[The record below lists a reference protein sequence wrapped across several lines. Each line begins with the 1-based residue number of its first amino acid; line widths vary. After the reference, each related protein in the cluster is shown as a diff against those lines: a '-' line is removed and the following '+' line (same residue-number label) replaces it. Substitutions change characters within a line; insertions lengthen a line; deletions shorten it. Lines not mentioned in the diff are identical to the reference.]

1 MLIKQLKLKLGT
13 KILCMV
19 FVIILLFSVSVG
31 TVMLKEITE
40 SMKQMATEKAKGD
53 LALSSAYIDDAISG
67 DWQVKNN
74 KLYKGKIQINGN
86 EDIVDLL
93 GEKTGDTVTIFQ
105 GDTRVATNVMKSGE
119 RAVGTQASSEVID
132 AVLKSG
138 KRFYGQADVAGSSY
152 QTAYMPLK
160 DQNGDIIGMLY
171 TGANQSILASL
182 TKSLFTQF
190 AIVLAIVIIV
200 SVILVLL
207 FTRRIN
213 KRLNA
218 LKCAFESAGNG
229 DMTIEVSDKSGD
241 ELSELSVYY
250 NKMRMKLN
258 NTIQTVQQS
267 ALQLASASQ
276 QLSAGA
282 EETNQASEKITEAVQ
297 HIANG
302 AQHQITR
309 IENSESSLK
318 QASADIRDIS
328 SNTAAIADKG
338 QLAQSKADIGQKE
351 IADVQAQMDAIHHS
365 IQKSGEIIQQLDG
378 RSKQIEQILSV
389 ITQIADQTN
398 LLALNAAI
406 EAARAGEHGKGF
418 AVVADEVRK
427 LAEESQQSAGQIST
441 LITEI
446 QKDMNQSARSVEHVK
461 TEAAEGVT
469 MIQRTKDAFKEIAA
483 ATCEI
488 SAEISDLSASVSNIS
503 ASAHQINDSFAA
515 NTADIK
521 ESTENTRQAAAL
533 TEEQFAAM
541 EEITA
546 ASETLSQLAEELTGI
561 ISQFKMIDQPEN
573 GR

>member
-1 MLIKQLKLKLGT
+1 MIKRFKMKLGT
-13 KILCMV
+13 KILCLV
-19 FVIILLFSVSVG
+19 FVVILLFSASVG

-40 SMKQMATEKAKGD
+40 NMKQMATEKAKGD
-53 LALSSAYIDDAISG
+53 LALSSTYIDDVMSG

-74 KLYKGKIQINGN
+74 KLYKGQTQINGN

-93 GEKTGDTVTIFQ
+93 GEKTGDTITIFQ
-105 GDTRVATNVMKSGE
+105 GDTRVATNVMKNGE
-119 RAVGTQASSEVID
+119 RAVGTQASSEVIA
-132 AVLKSG
+132 AVLKKG

-160 DQNGDIIGMLY
+160 DQNGNIIGMLY

-182 TKSLFTQF
+182 TQSLFTQF
-190 AIVLAIVIIV
+190 AIVLVIVIMV
-200 SVILVLL
+200 SVILVLV
-207 FTRRIN
+207 FTRKIN

-218 LKCAFESAGNG
+218 LKSAFESAGNG
-229 DMTIEVSDKSGD
+229 DMTIEVSDKTGD

-258 NTIQTVQQS
+258 DTIQTVQQS

-297 HIANG
+297 QIANG
-302 AQHQITR
+302 AQDQITR

-328 SNTAAIADKG
+328 ANTAAIADKG

-351 IADVQAQMDAIHHS
+351 IANVQAQMDAIHQS
-365 IQKSGEIIQQLDG
+365 IQKSGEIIHQLDG

-406 EAARAGEHGKGF
+406 EAARAGEQGKGF

-427 LAEESQQSAGQIST
+427 LAEESQQSAGQISK
-441 LITEI
+441 LIIEI
-446 QKDMNQSARSVEHVK
+446 QKDMNRSARSVEYVK

-469 MIQRTKDAFKEIAA
+469 MIQRTRDAFKEIAA
-483 ATCEI
+483 ATSEI
-488 SAEISDLSASVSNIS
+488 SAEISDLSASVTNIS
-503 ASAHQINDSFAA
+503 ASAHHINDSFAA

-521 ESTENTRQAAAL
+521 ESTKNTRQAAAL

-561 ISQFKMIDQPEN
+561 ISQFKMINQAEN
-573 GR
+573 G

>member
-1 MLIKQLKLKLGT
+1 MLIKRFKMKLGT
-13 KILCMV
+13 KILCLV
-19 FVIILLFSVSVG
+19 FVVILLFSASVG

-53 LALSSAYIDDAISG
+53 LALSSTYIDDVMSG

-74 KLYKGKIQINGN
+74 KLYKGQTQINGN

-93 GEKTGDTVTIFQ
+93 GEKTGDTITIFQ
-105 GDTRVATNVMKSGE
+105 GDTRVATNVMKNGE
-119 RAVGTQASSEVID
+119 RAVGTQASSEVIA
-132 AVLKSG
+132 AVLKKG

-160 DQNGDIIGMLY
+160 DQNGNIIGMLY

-182 TKSLFTQF
+182 TQSLFTQF
-190 AIVLAIVIIV
+190 AIVLVIVIMV
-200 SVILVLL
+200 SVILVLV
-207 FTRRIN
+207 FTRKIN

-218 LKCAFESAGNG
+218 LKSAFESAGNG
-229 DMTIEVSDKSGD
+229 DMTIEVSDKTGD

-258 NTIQTVQQS
+258 DTIQTVQQS

-297 HIANG
+297 QIANG
-302 AQHQITR
+302 AQDQITR
-309 IENSESSLK
+309 IESSESSLK

-328 SNTAAIADKG
+328 ANTAAIADKG

-351 IADVQAQMDAIHHS
+351 IANVQAQMDAIHQS
-365 IQKSGEIIQQLDG
+365 IQKSGEIIHQLDG

-406 EAARAGEHGKGF
+406 EAARAGEQGKGF

-427 LAEESQQSAGQIST
+427 LAEESQQSAGQISK
-441 LITEI
+441 LIIEI
-446 QKDMNQSARSVEHVK
+446 QKDMNRSARSVEHVK

-469 MIQRTKDAFKEIAA
+469 MIQRTRDAFKEIAA
-483 ATCEI
+483 ATGEI
-488 SAEISDLSASVSNIS
+488 SAEISDLSASVTNIS
-503 ASAHQINDSFAA
+503 ASAHHINDSFAA

-521 ESTENTRQAAAL
+521 ESTKNTRQAAAL

-561 ISQFKMIDQPEN
+561 ISQFKMINQAEN
-573 GR
+573 G

>member
-1 MLIKQLKLKLGT
+1 MLIKRFKMKLGT
-13 KILCMV
+13 KILCLV
-19 FVIILLFSVSVG
+19 FVVILLFSASVG

-40 SMKQMATEKAKGD
+40 NMKQMATEKAKGD
-53 LALSSAYIDDAISG
+53 LALSSTYIDDVMSG

-74 KLYKGKIQINGN
+74 KLYKGQTQINGN

-93 GEKTGDTVTIFQ
+93 GEKTGDTITIFQ
-105 GDTRVATNVMKSGE
+105 GDTRVATNVMKNGE
-119 RAVGTQASSEVID
+119 RAVGTQASSEVIA
-132 AVLKSG
+132 AVLKKG

-160 DQNGDIIGMLY
+160 DQNGNIIGMLY

-182 TKSLFTQF
+182 TQSLFTQF
-190 AIVLAIVIIV
+190 AIVLVIVIMV
-200 SVILVLL
+200 SVILVLV
-207 FTRRIN
+207 FTRKIN

-218 LKCAFESAGNG
+218 LKSAFESAGNG
-229 DMTIEVSDKSGD
+229 DMTIEVSDKTGD

-258 NTIQTVQQS
+258 DTIQTVQQS

-297 HIANG
+297 QIANG
-302 AQHQITR
+302 AQDQITR
-309 IENSESSLK
+309 IESSESSLK

-328 SNTAAIADKG
+328 ANTAAIADKG

-351 IADVQAQMDAIHHS
+351 IANVQAQMDAIHQS
-365 IQKSGEIIQQLDG
+365 IQKSGEIIHQLDG

-406 EAARAGEHGKGF
+406 EAARAGEQGKGF

-427 LAEESQQSAGQIST
+427 LAEESQQSAGQISK
-441 LITEI
+441 LIIEI
-446 QKDMNQSARSVEHVK
+446 QKDMNRSARSVEHVK

-469 MIQRTKDAFKEIAA
+469 MIQRTRDAFKEIAA
-483 ATCEI
+483 ATGEI
-488 SAEISDLSASVSNIS
+488 SAEISDLSASVTNIS
-503 ASAHQINDSFAA
+503 ASAHHINDSFAA

-521 ESTENTRQAAAL
+521 ESTKNTRQAAAL

-561 ISQFKMIDQPEN
+561 ISQFKMINQAEN
-573 GR
+573 G

>member
-1 MLIKQLKLKLGT
+1 MLIKRFKMKLGT
-13 KILCMV
+13 KILCLV
-19 FVIILLFSVSVG
+19 FVVILLFSASVG

-53 LALSSAYIDDAISG
+53 LALSSTYIDDVMSG

-74 KLYKGKIQINGN
+74 KLYKGQTQINGN

-93 GEKTGDTVTIFQ
+93 GEKTGDTITIFQ
-105 GDTRVATNVMKSGE
+105 GDTRVATNVMKNGE
-119 RAVGTQASSEVID
+119 RAVGTQASSEVIA
-132 AVLKSG
+132 AVLKKG

-160 DQNGDIIGMLY
+160 DQNGNIIGMLY

-182 TKSLFTQF
+182 TQSLFTQF
-190 AIVLAIVIIV
+190 AIVLVIVIMV
-200 SVILVLL
+200 SVILVLV
-207 FTRRIN
+207 FTRKIN

-218 LKCAFESAGNG
+218 LKSAFESAGNG
-229 DMTIEVSDKSGD
+229 DMTIEVSDKTGD

-258 NTIQTVQQS
+258 DTIQTVQQS

-297 HIANG
+297 QIANG
-302 AQHQITR
+302 AQDQITR

-328 SNTAAIADKG
+328 ANTAAIADKG

-351 IADVQAQMDAIHHS
+351 IANVQAQMGAIHQS
-365 IQKSGEIIQQLDG
+365 IQKSGEIIHQLDG

-406 EAARAGEHGKGF
+406 EAARAGEQGKGF

-427 LAEESQQSAGQIST
+427 LAEESQQSAGQISK
-441 LITEI
+441 LIIEI
-446 QKDMNQSARSVEHVK
+446 QKDMNRSARSVEHVK

-469 MIQRTKDAFKEIAA
+469 MIHRTRDAFKEIAA
-483 ATCEI
+483 ATGEI
-488 SAEISDLSASVSNIS
+488 SAEISDLSASVTNIS
-503 ASAHQINDSFAA
+503 ASAHHINDSFAA

-521 ESTENTRQAAAL
+521 ESTKNTRQAAAL

-561 ISQFKMIDQPEN
+561 ISQFKMINQAEN
-573 GR
+573 G

>member
-1 MLIKQLKLKLGT
+1 MLIKRFKMKLGT
-13 KILCMV
+13 KILCLV
-19 FVIILLFSVSVG
+19 FVVILLFSASVG

-53 LALSSAYIDDAISG
+53 LALSSTYIDDVMSG

-74 KLYKGKIQINGN
+74 KLYKGQTQINGN

-93 GEKTGDTVTIFQ
+93 GEKTGDTITIFQ
-105 GDTRVATNVMKSGE
+105 GDTRVATNVMKNGE
-119 RAVGTQASSEVID
+119 RAVGTQASSEVIA
-132 AVLKSG
+132 AVLKKG

-160 DQNGDIIGMLY
+160 DQNGNIIGMLY

-182 TKSLFTQF
+182 TQSLFTQF
-190 AIVLAIVIIV
+190 AIVLVIVIMV
-200 SVILVLL
+200 SVILVLV
-207 FTRRIN
+207 FTRKIN

-218 LKCAFESAGNG
+218 LKSAFECAGNG
-229 DMTIEVSDKSGD
+229 DMTIEVSDKTGD

-258 NTIQTVQQS
+258 DTIQTVQQS

-297 HIANG
+297 QIANG
-302 AQHQITR
+302 AQDQITR
-309 IENSESSLK
+309 IESSESSLK

-328 SNTAAIADKG
+328 ANTAAIADKG

-351 IADVQAQMDAIHHS
+351 IANVQAQMDAIHQS
-365 IQKSGEIIQQLDG
+365 IQKSGEIIHQLDG

-406 EAARAGEHGKGF
+406 EAARAGEQGKGF

-427 LAEESQQSAGQIST
+427 LAEESQQSAGQISK
-441 LITEI
+441 LIIEI
-446 QKDMNQSARSVEHVK
+446 QNDMNRSARSVEHVK

-469 MIQRTKDAFKEIAA
+469 MIQRTRDAFKEIAA
-483 ATCEI
+483 ATGEI
-488 SAEISDLSASVSNIS
+488 SAEISDLSASVTNIS
-503 ASAHQINDSFAA
+503 ASAHHINDSFAA

-521 ESTENTRQAAAL
+521 ESTKNTRQAAAL

-561 ISQFKMIDQPEN
+561 ISQFKMINQAEN
-573 GR
+573 G

>member
-1 MLIKQLKLKLGT
+1 MLIKRFKMKLGT
-13 KILCMV
+13 KILCLV
-19 FVIILLFSVSVG
+19 FVVILLFSASVG

-53 LALSSAYIDDAISG
+53 LALSSTYIDDVMSG

-74 KLYKGKIQINGN
+74 KLYKGQTQINGN

-93 GEKTGDTVTIFQ
+93 GEKTGDTITIFQ
-105 GDTRVATNVMKSGE
+105 GDTRVATNVMKNGE
-119 RAVGTQASSEVID
+119 RAVGTQASSEVIA
-132 AVLKSG
+132 AVLKKG

-160 DQNGDIIGMLY
+160 DQNGNIIGMLY

-182 TKSLFTQF
+182 TQSLFTQF
-190 AIVLAIVIIV
+190 AIVLVIVIMV
-200 SVILVLL
+200 SVILVLV
-207 FTRRIN
+207 FTRKIN

-218 LKCAFESAGNG
+218 LKSAFESAGNG
-229 DMTIEVSDKSGD
+229 DMTIEVSDKTGD

-258 NTIQTVQQS
+258 DTIQTVQQS

-297 HIANG
+297 QIANG
-302 AQHQITR
+302 AQDQITR

-328 SNTAAIADKG
+328 ANTAAIADKG

-351 IADVQAQMDAIHHS
+351 IANVQAQMDAIHQS
-365 IQKSGEIIQQLDG
+365 IQKSGEIIHQLDG

-406 EAARAGEHGKGF
+406 EAARAGEQGKGF

-427 LAEESQQSAGQIST
+427 LAEESQQSAGQISK
-441 LITEI
+441 LIIEI
-446 QKDMNQSARSVEHVK
+446 QKDMNRSARSVEYVK

-469 MIQRTKDAFKEIAA
+469 MIQRTRDAFKEIAA
-483 ATCEI
+483 ATGEI
-488 SAEISDLSASVSNIS
+488 SAEISDLSASVTNIS
-503 ASAHQINDSFAA
+503 ASAHHINDSFAA

-521 ESTENTRQAAAL
+521 ESTKNTRQAAAL

-561 ISQFKMIDQPEN
+561 ISQFKMINQAEN
-573 GR
+573 G

>member
-1 MLIKQLKLKLGT
+1 MLIKRFKMKLGT
-13 KILCMV
+13 KILCLV
-19 FVIILLFSVSVG
+19 FVVILLFSASVG

-53 LALSSAYIDDAISG
+53 LALSSTYIDDVMSG

-74 KLYKGKIQINGN
+74 KLYKGQTQINGN

-93 GEKTGDTVTIFQ
+93 GEKTGDTITIFQ
-105 GDTRVATNVMKSGE
+105 GDTRVATNVMKNGE
-119 RAVGTQASSEVID
+119 RAVGTQASSEVIA
-132 AVLKSG
+132 AVLKKG

-160 DQNGDIIGMLY
+160 NQNGNIIGMLY

-182 TKSLFTQF
+182 TQSLFTQF
-190 AIVLAIVIIV
+190 AIVLVIVIIV
-200 SVILVLL
+200 SVILVLF
-207 FTRRIN
+207 FTRKIN

-218 LKCAFESAGNG
+218 LKSAFESAGNG
-229 DMTIEVSDKSGD
+229 DMTIEVSDKTGD

-258 NTIQTVQQS
+258 DTIQTVQQS

-297 HIANG
+297 QIANG
-302 AQHQITR
+302 AQDQITR

-328 SNTAAIADKG
+328 ANTAAIADKG

-351 IADVQAQMDAIHHS
+351 IANVQAQMDAIHQS
-365 IQKSGEIIQQLDG
+365 IQKSGEIIHQLDG

-406 EAARAGEHGKGF
+406 EAARAGEQGKGF

-427 LAEESQQSAGQIST
+427 LAEESQQSAGQISK
-441 LITEI
+441 LIIEI
-446 QKDMNQSARSVEHVK
+446 QKDMNRSARSVEHVK

-469 MIQRTKDAFKEIAA
+469 MIQRTRDAFKEIAA
-483 ATCEI
+483 ATGEI
-488 SAEISDLSASVSNIS
+488 SAEISDLSASVTNIS

-521 ESTENTRQAAAL
+521 ESTKNTRQAAAL

-561 ISQFKMIDQPEN
+561 ISQFKMINQAEN
-573 GR
+573 G

>member
-1 MLIKQLKLKLGT
+1 MLIKRFKMKLGT
-13 KILCMV
+13 KILCLV
-19 FVIILLFSVSVG
+19 FVVILLFSASVG

-53 LALSSAYIDDAISG
+53 LALSSTYIDDVMSG

-74 KLYKGKIQINGN
+74 KLYKGQTQINGN

-93 GEKTGDTVTIFQ
+93 GEKTGDTITIFQ
-105 GDTRVATNVMKSGE
+105 GDTRVATNVMKNGE
-119 RAVGTQASSEVID
+119 RAVGTQASSEVIA
-132 AVLKSG
+132 AVLKKG

-160 DQNGDIIGMLY
+160 DQNGNIIGMLY

-182 TKSLFTQF
+182 TQSLFTQF
-190 AIVLAIVIIV
+190 AIVLVIVIIV
-200 SVILVLL
+200 SVILVLV
-207 FTRRIN
+207 FTRKIN

-218 LKCAFESAGNG
+218 LKSAFESAGNG
-229 DMTIEVSDKSGD
+229 DMTIEVSDKTGD

-258 NTIQTVQQS
+258 DTIQTVQQS

-297 HIANG
+297 QIANG
-302 AQHQITR
+302 AQDQITR

-328 SNTAAIADKG
+328 ANTAAIADKG

-351 IADVQAQMDAIHHS
+351 IANVQAQMDAIHQS
-365 IQKSGEIIQQLDG
+365 IQKSGEIIHQLDG

-406 EAARAGEHGKGF
+406 EAARAGEQGKGF

-427 LAEESQQSAGQIST
+427 LAEESQQSAGQISK
-441 LITEI
+441 LIIEI
-446 QKDMNQSARSVEHVK
+446 QKDMNRSARSVEHVK

-469 MIQRTKDAFKEIAA
+469 MIQRTRDAFKEIAA
-483 ATCEI
+483 ATGEI
-488 SAEISDLSASVSNIS
+488 SAEISDLSASVTNIS

-521 ESTENTRQAAAL
+521 KSTKNTRQAAAL

-561 ISQFKMIDQPEN
+561 ISQFKMINQAEN
-573 GR
+573 G

>member
-1 MLIKQLKLKLGT
+1 MLIKRFKMKLGT
-13 KILCMV
+13 KILCLV
-19 FVIILLFSVSVG
+19 FVVILLFSASVG

-53 LALSSAYIDDAISG
+53 LALSSTYIDDVMSG

-74 KLYKGKIQINGN
+74 KLYKGQTQINGN

-93 GEKTGDTVTIFQ
+93 GEKTGDTITIFQ
-105 GDTRVATNVMKSGE
+105 GDTRVATNVMKNGE
-119 RAVGTQASSEVID
+119 RAVGTQASSEVIA
-132 AVLKSG
+132 AVLKKG

-160 DQNGDIIGMLY
+160 DQNGNIIGMLY

-182 TKSLFTQF
+182 TQSLFTQF
-190 AIVLAIVIIV
+190 AIVLVIVIIV
-200 SVILVLL
+200 SVILVLV
-207 FTRRIN
+207 FTRKIN

-218 LKCAFESAGNG
+218 LKSAFESAGNG
-229 DMTIEVSDKSGD
+229 DMTIEVSDKTGD
-241 ELSELSVYY
+241 ELSELSLYY

-258 NTIQTVQQS
+258 DTIQTVQQS

-297 HIANG
+297 QIANG
-302 AQHQITR
+302 AQDQITR

-328 SNTAAIADKG
+328 ANTAAIADKG

-351 IADVQAQMDAIHHS
+351 IANVQEQMDAIHQS
-365 IQKSGEIIQQLDG
+365 IQKSGEIIHQLDG

-406 EAARAGEHGKGF
+406 EAARAGEQGKGF

-427 LAEESQQSAGQIST
+427 LAEESQQSAGQISK
-441 LITEI
+441 LIIEI
-446 QKDMNQSARSVEHVK
+446 QKDMNRSARSVEHVK

-469 MIQRTKDAFKEIAA
+469 MIQRTRDAFKEIAA
-483 ATCEI
+483 ATGEI
-488 SAEISDLSASVSNIS
+488 SAEISDLSASVTNIS

-521 ESTENTRQAAAL
+521 ESTKNTRQAAAL

-561 ISQFKMIDQPEN
+561 ISQFKMINQAAN
-573 GR
+573 G

>member
-1 MLIKQLKLKLGT
+1 MLIKRFKMKLGT
-13 KILCMV
+13 KILCLV
-19 FVIILLFSVSVG
+19 FVVILLFSASVG

-53 LALSSAYIDDAISG
+53 LALSSTYIDDVMSG

-74 KLYKGKIQINGN
+74 KLYKGQTQINGN
-86 EDIVDLL
+86 EELVDLL
-93 GEKTGDTVTIFQ
+93 GEKTGDTITIFQ
-105 GDTRVATNVMKSGE
+105 GDTRVATNVMKNGE
-119 RAVGTQASSEVID
+119 RAVGTQASSEVIA
-132 AVLKSG
+132 AVLKKG

-160 DQNGDIIGMLY
+160 DQNGSIIGMLY

-182 TKSLFTQF
+182 TQSLFTQF
-190 AIVLAIVIIV
+190 AIVLVIVIMV
-200 SVILVLL
+200 SVILVLV
-207 FTRRIN
+207 FTRKIN

-218 LKCAFESAGNG
+218 LKSAFESAGNG
-229 DMTIEVSDKSGD
+229 DMTIEVSDKTGD

-258 NTIQTVQQS
+258 DTIQTVQQS

-297 HIANG
+297 QIANG
-302 AQHQITR
+302 AQDQIIR

-328 SNTAAIADKG
+328 ANTAAIADKG

-351 IADVQAQMDAIHHS
+351 IANVQAQMDAIHQS
-365 IQKSGEIIQQLDG
+365 ILKSGEIIHQLDG

-389 ITQIADQTN
+389 ITQIAVQTN

-406 EAARAGEHGKGF
+406 EAARAGEQGKGF

-427 LAEESQQSAGQIST
+427 LAEESQQSAGQISK
-441 LITEI
+441 LIIEI
-446 QKDMNQSARSVEHVK
+446 QKDMNRSARSVEHVK

-469 MIQRTKDAFKEIAA
+469 MIQHTRDAFKEIAA
-483 ATCEI
+483 ATGEI
-488 SAEISDLSASVSNIS
+488 SAEISDLSASVTNIS

-521 ESTENTRQAAAL
+521 ESTKNTRQAAAL

-546 ASETLSQLAEELTGI
+546 ASETLSQLAEELTSI
-561 ISQFKMIDQPEN
+561 ISQFKMINQAEN
-573 GR
+573 G

>member
-1 MLIKQLKLKLGT
+1 MLIKRFKMKLGT
-13 KILCMV
+13 KILCLV
-19 FVIILLFSVSVG
+19 FVVILLFSASVG

-40 SMKQMATEKAKGD
+40 NMKQMATEKAKGD
-53 LALSSAYIDDAISG
+53 LALSSTYIDDVISG
-67 DWQVKNN
+67 DWQLKNN
-74 KLYKGKIQINGN
+74 KLYKGQTQINGN
-86 EDIVDLL
+86 EELVDLL
-93 GEKTGDTVTIFQ
+93 GEKTGDTITIFQ
-105 GDTRVATNVMKSGE
+105 GDTRVATNVMKNGE
-119 RAVGTQASSEVID
+119 RAVGTQASSEVIA
-132 AVLKSG
+132 AVLKKG
-138 KRFYGQADVAGSSY
+138 KCFYGQADVAGSSY

-160 DQNGDIIGMLY
+160 DQNGSIIGMLY

-182 TKSLFTQF
+182 TQSLFTQF
-190 AIVLAIVIIV
+190 AIVLVIVIML
-200 SVILVLL
+200 SVILVLV
-207 FTRRIN
+207 FTRKIN

-218 LKCAFESAGNG
+218 LKSAFESAGNG
-229 DMTIEVSDKSGD
+229 DMTIEVSDKTGD

-258 NTIQTVQQS
+258 DTIQTVQQS

-297 HIANG
+297 QIANG
-302 AQHQITR
+302 AQDQIIR

-328 SNTAAIADKG
+328 ANTAAIADKG

-351 IADVQAQMDAIHHS
+351 IANVQAQMDAIHQS
-365 IQKSGEIIQQLDG
+365 IQKSGEIIHQLDG

-406 EAARAGEHGKGF
+406 EAARAGEQGKGF

-427 LAEESQQSAGQIST
+427 LAEESQQSAGQISK
-441 LITEI
+441 LIIEI
-446 QKDMNQSARSVEHVK
+446 QKDMNRSARSVEHVK

-469 MIQRTKDAFKEIAA
+469 MIQHTRDAFKEIAA
-483 ATCEI
+483 ATGEI
-488 SAEISDLSASVSNIS
+488 SAEISDLSASVTNIS

-521 ESTENTRQAAAL
+521 ESTKNTRQAAAL

-561 ISQFKMIDQPEN
+561 ISQFKMINQAEN
-573 GR
+573 G

>member
-1 MLIKQLKLKLGT
+1 MLIKRFKMKLGT
-13 KILCMV
+13 KILCLV
-19 FVIILLFSVSVG
+19 FVVILLFSAVG

-40 SMKQMATEKAKGD
+40 NMKQMATEKAKGD
-53 LALSSAYIDDAISG
+53 LALSSTYIDDVISG

-74 KLYKGKIQINGN
+74 KLYKGQTEINGN
-86 EDIVDLL
+86 EELVDLL
-93 GEKTGDTVTIFQ
+93 GEKTGDTITIFQ
-105 GDTRVATNVMKSGE
+105 GDTRVATNVMKNGE
-119 RAVGTQASSEVID
+119 RAVGTQASSEVIA
-132 AVLKSG
+132 AVLKKG

-160 DQNGDIIGMLY
+160 DQNGNIIGMLY

-182 TKSLFTQF
+182 TQSLFIQF
-190 AIVLAIVIIV
+190 AIVLVIVIMV
-200 SVILVLL
+200 SVILVLV
-207 FTRRIN
+207 FTRKIN

-218 LKCAFESAGNG
+218 LKSAFESAGNG
-229 DMTIEVSDKSGD
+229 DMTIEVSDKTGD

-258 NTIQTVQQS
+258 DTIQTVQQS

-297 HIANG
+297 QIANG
-302 AQHQITR
+302 AQDQIIR

-328 SNTAAIADKG
+328 ANTAAIADKG

-351 IADVQAQMDAIHHS
+351 IANVQAQMDAIHQS
-365 IQKSGEIIQQLDG
+365 IQKSGEIIHQLDG

-406 EAARAGEHGKGF
+406 EAARAGEQGKGF

-427 LAEESQQSAGQIST
+427 LAEESQQSAGQISK
-441 LITEI
+441 LIIEI
-446 QKDMNQSARSVEHVK
+446 QKDMNRSARSVEHVK

-469 MIQRTKDAFKEIAA
+469 MIQRTRDAFKEIAA
-483 ATCEI
+483 ATGEI
-488 SAEISDLSASVSNIS
+488 SAEISDLSASVTNIS
-503 ASAHQINDSFAA
+503 ASAHHINHSFAA

-521 ESTENTRQAAAL
+521 ESTKNTRQAAAL

-561 ISQFKMIDQPEN
+561 ISQFKMINQAEN
-573 GR
+573 G

>member
-13 KILCMV
+13 KILCLV
-19 FVIILLFSVSVG
+19 FVIILLFSASVG

-53 LALSSAYIDDAISG
+53 LALSSAYIDDVISG
-67 DWQVKNN
+67 DWQIKNN
-74 KLYKGKIQINGN
+74 QLYKGQTQINGN

-93 GEKTGDTVTIFQ
+93 GKKTGDTVTIFQ
-105 GDTRVATNVMKSGE
+105 QDTRVSTNVMKNGE
-119 RAVGTQASSEVID
+119 RAVGTQASSEVTD
-132 AVLKSG
+132 AVLKNG

-160 DQNGDIIGMLY
+160 DKNGDIIGMLY
-171 TGANQSILASL
+171 TGANQSILTSL
-182 TKSLFTQF
+182 TQSLFTQF
-190 AIVLAIVIIV
+190 AIVLVIVIIV

-250 NKMRMKLN
+250 NKMRIKLN
-258 NTIQTVQQS
+258 DTIQTVQQS

-297 HIANG
+297 QIANG
-302 AQHQITR
+302 AQHQMTR

-328 SNTAAIADKG
+328 YNTAAIADKG

-351 IADVQAQMDAIHHS
+351 ISDVQAQMDAIHDS

-418 AVVADEVRK
+418 AVVADKVRK
-427 LAEESQQSAGQIST
+427 LAEESQQSAGQISK
-441 LITEI
+441 LIAEI
-446 QKDMNQSARSVEHVK
+446 QNDMDQSARSIKHVK
-461 TEAAEGVT
+461 TEAAEGVS
-469 MIQRTKDAFKEIAA
+469 MIQRTRDAFKEIAA
-483 ATCEI
+483 ATGEI
-488 SAEISDLSASVSNIS
+488 SVEISDLSASVSNIS
-503 ASAHQINDSFAA
+503 ESAHLINDSFTA

-573 GR
+573 SR

>member
-1 MLIKQLKLKLGT
+1 
-13 KILCMV
+13 
-19 FVIILLFSVSVG
+19 
-31 TVMLKEITE
+31 
-40 SMKQMATEKAKGD
+40 MK
-53 LALSSAYIDDAISG
+53 
-67 DWQVKNN
+67 N
-74 KLYKGKIQINGN
+74 
-86 EDIVDLL
+86 
-93 GEKTGDTVTIFQ
+93 
-105 GDTRVATNVMKSGE
+105 GE
-119 RAVGTQASSEVID
+119 RAVGTQASSEVIAD
-132 AVLKSG
+132 VLKKG

-160 DQNGDIIGMLY
+160 DQNGSIIGMLY
-171 TGANQSILASL
+171 TGANQNILASL
-182 TKSLFTQF
+182 TQSLFTQF
-190 AIVLAIVIIV
+190 AIVLVIVIMV
-200 SVILVLL
+200 SVILVLV
-207 FTRRIN
+207 FTRKIN

-218 LKCAFESAGNG
+218 LKSAFESAGNG
-229 DMTIEVSDKSGD
+229 DMTIEVSDKTGD

-258 NTIQTVQQS
+258 DTIQTVQQS

-297 HIANG
+297 QIANG
-302 AQHQITR
+302 AQDQITR

-328 SNTAAIADKG
+328 ANTAAIADKG

-351 IADVQAQMDAIHHS
+351 IANVQAQMDAIHQS
-365 IQKSGEIIQQLDG
+365 IQKSGEIIHQLDG

-406 EAARAGEHGKGF
+406 EAARAGEQGKGF

-427 LAEESQQSAGQIST
+427 LAEESQQSAGQISK
-441 LITEI
+441 LIIEI
-446 QKDMNQSARSVEHVK
+446 QKDMNRSARSVEHVK

-469 MIQRTKDAFKEIAA
+469 MIQRTRDAFKEIAA
-483 ATCEI
+483 ATGEI
-488 SAEISDLSASVSNIS
+488 SAEISDLSASVTNIS
-503 ASAHQINDSFAA
+503 ASAHHINDSFAA

-521 ESTENTRQAAAL
+521 ESTKNTRQAAAL

-561 ISQFKMIDQPEN
+561 ISQFKMINQAEN
-573 GR
+573 G

>member
-1 MLIKQLKLKLGT
+1 MLIKRFKMKLGT
-13 KILCMV
+13 KILCLV
-19 FVIILLFSVSVG
+19 FVVILLFSASVG

-53 LALSSAYIDDAISG
+53 LALSSTYIDDVMSG

-74 KLYKGKIQINGN
+74 KLYKGQTQINGN

-93 GEKTGDTVTIFQ
+93 GEKTGDTITIFQ
-105 GDTRVATNVMKSGE
+105 GDTRVATNVMKNGE
-119 RAVGTQASSEVID
+119 RAVDTQASSEVIA
-132 AVLKSG
+132 AVLKKG

-160 DQNGDIIGMLY
+160 DQNGNIIGMLY

-182 TKSLFTQF
+182 TQSLFTQF
-190 AIVLAIVIIV
+190 AIVLVIVIIV
-200 SVILVLL
+200 SVILVLV
-207 FTRRIN
+207 FTRKIN

-218 LKCAFESAGNG
+218 LKSAFESAGNG
-229 DMTIEVSDKSGD
+229 DMTIEVSDKTGD

-258 NTIQTVQQS
+258 DTIQTVQQS

-297 HIANG
+297 QIANG
-302 AQHQITR
+302 AQDQITR

-328 SNTAAIADKG
+328 ANTAAIADKG

-351 IADVQAQMDAIHHS
+351 IANVQAQMDAIHQS
-365 IQKSGEIIQQLDG
+365 IQKSGEIIHQLDG

-406 EAARAGEHGKGF
+406 EAARAGEQGKGF

-427 LAEESQQSAGQIST
+427 LAEESQQSAGQISK
-441 LITEI
+441 LIIEI
-446 QKDMNQSARSVEHVK
+446 QKDMNRSARSVEHVK

-469 MIQRTKDAFKEIAA
+469 MIQRTRDAFKEIAA
-483 ATCEI
+483 ATGEI
-488 SAEISDLSASVSNIS
+488 SAEISDLSASVTNIS
-503 ASAHQINDSFAA
+503 ASAHHINDSFAA

-521 ESTENTRQAAAL
+521 ESTKNTRQAAAL

-561 ISQFKMIDQPEN
+561 ISQFKMINQAEN
-573 GR
+573 G

>member
-1 MLIKQLKLKLGT
+1 MLIKRLKMKLGT
-13 KILCMV
+13 KILCLV
-19 FVIILLFSVSVG
+19 FVVILLFSASVG

-53 LALSSAYIDDAISG
+53 LALSSTYIDDVVSG

-74 KLYKGKIQINGN
+74 KLYKGQTQINGN

-93 GEKTGDTVTIFQ
+93 GEKTGDTITIFQ
-105 GDTRVATNVMKSGE
+105 GDTRVATNVMKNGE
-119 RAVGTQASSEVID
+119 RAVGTQASSEVIA
-132 AVLKSG
+132 AVLKKG

-160 DQNGDIIGMLY
+160 DQNGNIIGMLY

-182 TKSLFTQF
+182 TQSLFTQF
-190 AIVLAIVIIV
+190 AIVLVIVIMV
-200 SVILVLL
+200 SVILVLV
-207 FTRRIN
+207 FTRKIN
-213 KRLNA
+213 KRLNS
-218 LKCAFESAGNG
+218 LKSAFESAGNG
-229 DMTIEVSDKSGD
+229 DMTIEVSDKTGD
-241 ELSELSVYY
+241 ELSELSNYY
-250 NKMRMKLN
+250 NKMRIKLN
-258 NTIQTVQQS
+258 DTIQTVQQS

-297 HIANG
+297 QIANG
-302 AQHQITR
+302 AQDQIAR

-328 SNTAAIADKG
+328 ANTAAIADKG

-351 IADVQAQMDAIHHS
+351 IANVQAQMDAIHQS
-365 IQKSGEIIQQLDG
+365 IQKSGEIIHQLDG

-406 EAARAGEHGKGF
+406 EAARAGEQGKGF

-427 LAEESQQSAGQIST
+427 LAEESQQSAGQISK
-441 LITEI
+441 LIIEI
-446 QKDMNQSARSVEHVK
+446 QKDMNRSARSVEHVK

-469 MIQRTKDAFKEIAA
+469 MIQRTRDAFKEIAA
-483 ATCEI
+483 ATGEI
-488 SAEISDLSASVSNIS
+488 SAEISDLSSSVTNIS

-521 ESTENTRQAAAL
+521 ESTKNTRQAAAL

-561 ISQFKMIDQPEN
+561 ISQFKMINQAEN
-573 GR
+573 G

>member
-1 MLIKQLKLKLGT
+1 MLIKRLKMKLGT
-13 KILCMV
+13 KILCLV
-19 FVIILLFSVSVG
+19 FVVILLFSASVG

-53 LALSSAYIDDAISG
+53 LALSSTYIDDVVSG

-74 KLYKGKIQINGN
+74 KLYKGQTQINGN

-93 GEKTGDTVTIFQ
+93 GEKTGDTITIFQ
-105 GDTRVATNVMKSGE
+105 GDTRVATNVMKNGE
-119 RAVGTQASSEVID
+119 RAVGTQASSEVIA
-132 AVLKSG
+132 AVLKKG

-160 DQNGDIIGMLY
+160 DQNGNIIGMLY

-182 TKSLFTQF
+182 TQSLFTQF
-190 AIVLAIVIIV
+190 AIVLVIVIMV
-200 SVILVLL
+200 SVILVLV
-207 FTRRIN
+207 FTRKIN
-213 KRLNA
+213 KRLNT
-218 LKCAFESAGNG
+218 LKSAFESAGNG
-229 DMTIEVSDKSGD
+229 DMTIEVSDKTGD

-250 NKMRMKLN
+250 NKMRRKLN
-258 NTIQTVQQS
+258 DTIQTVQQS

-297 HIANG
+297 QIANG
-302 AQHQITR
+302 AQDQITR
-309 IENSESSLK
+309 IANSESSLK

-328 SNTAAIADKG
+328 ANTAAIADKG

-351 IADVQAQMDAIHHS
+351 IANVQAQMDAIHQS
-365 IQKSGEIIQQLDG
+365 IQKSGEIIHQLDG

-406 EAARAGEHGKGF
+406 EAARAGEQGKGF

-427 LAEESQQSAGQIST
+427 LAEESQQSAGQISK
-441 LITEI
+441 LIIEI
-446 QKDMNQSARSVEHVK
+446 QKDMNRSARSVEHVK

-469 MIQRTKDAFKEIAA
+469 MIQRTRDAFKEIAA
-483 ATCEI
+483 ATGEI
-488 SAEISDLSASVSNIS
+488 SAEISDLSASVTNIS
-503 ASAHQINDSFAA
+503 ASAHHINDSFAA

-521 ESTENTRQAAAL
+521 ESTKNTRQAAAL

-561 ISQFKMIDQPEN
+561 ISQFKMINQAEN
-573 GR
+573 G

>member
-1 MLIKQLKLKLGT
+1 MLIKRFKMKLGT
-13 KILCMV
+13 KILCLV
-19 FVIILLFSVSVG
+19 FVVILLFSASVG

-53 LALSSAYIDDAISG
+53 LALSSTYIDDVMSG

-74 KLYKGKIQINGN
+74 KLYKGQTQINGN
-86 EDIVDLL
+86 ENIVDLL
-93 GEKTGDTVTIFQ
+93 GEKTGDTITIFQ
-105 GDTRVATNVMKSGE
+105 GDTRVATNVMKNGE
-119 RAVGTQASSEVID
+119 RAVGTQASSEVIA
-132 AVLKSG
+132 AVLKKG

-160 DQNGDIIGMLY
+160 DQNGNIIGMLY

-182 TKSLFTQF
+182 TQSLFTQF
-190 AIVLAIVIIV
+190 AIVLVIVIMV

-207 FTRRIN
+207 FTRKIN

-218 LKCAFESAGNG
+218 LKSAFESAGNG
-229 DMTIEVSDKSGD
+229 DMTIEVSDKTGD

-258 NTIQTVQQS
+258 DTIQTVQQS

-297 HIANG
+297 QIANG
-302 AQHQITR
+302 AQDQITR

-328 SNTAAIADKG
+328 ANTAAIADKG

-351 IADVQAQMDAIHHS
+351 IANVQAQMDAIHQS
-365 IQKSGEIIQQLDG
+365 IQKSGEIIHQLDG

-406 EAARAGEHGKGF
+406 EAARAGEQGKGF

-427 LAEESQQSAGQIST
+427 LAEESQQSAGQISK
-441 LITEI
+441 LIIEI
-446 QKDMNQSARSVEHVK
+446 QKDMNRSARSVEHVK

-469 MIQRTKDAFKEIAA
+469 MIQRTRDAFKEIAA
-483 ATCEI
+483 ATGEI
-488 SAEISDLSASVSNIS
+488 SAEISDLSASVTNIS

-521 ESTENTRQAAAL
+521 ESTKNTRQAAAL

-561 ISQFKMIDQPEN
+561 ISQFKMINQAEN
-573 GR
+573 G

>member
-1 MLIKQLKLKLGT
+1 MLIKRFKMKLGT
-13 KILCMV
+13 KILCLV
-19 FVIILLFSVSVG
+19 FVVILLFSASVG

-40 SMKQMATEKAKGD
+40 NMKQMATEKAKGD
-53 LALSSAYIDDAISG
+53 LALSSTYIDDVMSG

-74 KLYKGKIQINGN
+74 KLYKGQTQINGN

-93 GEKTGDTVTIFQ
+93 GEKTGDTITIFQ
-105 GDTRVATNVMKSGE
+105 GDTRVATNVMKNGE
-119 RAVGTQASSEVID
+119 RAVGTQASSEVIA
-132 AVLKSG
+132 AVLKKG

-160 DQNGDIIGMLY
+160 DQNGNIIGMLY

-182 TKSLFTQF
+182 TQSLFTQF
-190 AIVLAIVIIV
+190 AIVLVIVIMV
-200 SVILVLL
+200 SVILVLV
-207 FTRRIN
+207 FTRKIN

-218 LKCAFESAGNG
+218 LKSAFESAGNG
-229 DMTIEVSDKSGD
+229 DMTIEVSDKTGD

-258 NTIQTVQQS
+258 DTIQTVQQS

-297 HIANG
+297 QIANG
-302 AQHQITR
+302 AQDQITR
-309 IENSESSLK
+309 IESSEISLK

-328 SNTAAIADKG
+328 ANTAAIADKG

-351 IADVQAQMDAIHHS
+351 IANVQAQMDAIHQS
-365 IQKSGEIIQQLDG
+365 IQKSGEIIHQLDG

-406 EAARAGEHGKGF
+406 EAARAGEQGKGF

-427 LAEESQQSAGQIST
+427 LAEESQQSAGQISK
-441 LITEI
+441 LIIEI
-446 QKDMNQSARSVEHVK
+446 QKDMNRSARSVEHVK

-469 MIQRTKDAFKEIAA
+469 MIQRTRDAFKEIAA
-483 ATCEI
+483 ATGEI
-488 SAEISDLSASVSNIS
+488 SAEISDLSASVTNIS
-503 ASAHQINDSFAA
+503 ASAHHINDSFAA

-521 ESTENTRQAAAL
+521 ESTKNTRQAAAL

-561 ISQFKMIDQPEN
+561 ISQFKMINQAEN
-573 GR
+573 G

>member
-1 MLIKQLKLKLGT
+1 MLIKRFKMKLGT
-13 KILCMV
+13 KILCLV
-19 FVIILLFSVSVG
+19 FVVILLFSASVG

-53 LALSSAYIDDAISG
+53 LALSSAYIDDVMSG

-74 KLYKGKIQINGN
+74 KLYKGQTQINGN

-93 GEKTGDTVTIFQ
+93 GEKTGDTITIFQ
-105 GDTRVATNVMKSGE
+105 GDTRVATNVMKNGE
-119 RAVGTQASSEVID
+119 RAVGTQASSEVIA
-132 AVLKSG
+132 AVLKKG

-160 DQNGDIIGMLY
+160 DQNGNIIGMLY

-182 TKSLFTQF
+182 TQSLFTQF
-190 AIVLAIVIIV
+190 AIVLVIVIMV
-200 SVILVLL
+200 SVILVLF
-207 FTRRIN
+207 FTRKIN

-218 LKCAFESAGNG
+218 LKSAFESAGNG
-229 DMTIEVSDKSGD
+229 DMTIEVSDKTGD
-241 ELSELSVYY
+241 ELSELSNYY

-258 NTIQTVQQS
+258 DTIQTVQQS

-297 HIANG
+297 QIANG
-302 AQHQITR
+302 AQDQIAR

-328 SNTAAIADKG
+328 ANTASIADKG

-351 IADVQAQMDAIHHS
+351 IANVQAQMDAIHQS
-365 IQKSGEIIQQLDG
+365 IQKSGEIIHQLDG

-406 EAARAGEHGKGF
+406 EAARAGEQGKGF

-427 LAEESQQSAGQIST
+427 LAEESQQSAGQISK
-441 LITEI
+441 LIIEI
-446 QKDMNQSARSVEHVK
+446 QNDMNRSARSVEHVK

-469 MIQRTKDAFKEIAA
+469 MIQRTRDAFKEIAA
-483 ATCEI
+483 ATGEI
-488 SAEISDLSASVSNIS
+488 SAEISDLSASVTNIS

-521 ESTENTRQAAAL
+521 ESTKNTRQAAAL

-561 ISQFKMIDQPEN
+561 ISQFKMINQAEN
-573 GR
+573 G

>member
-1 MLIKQLKLKLGT
+1 MLIKRFKMKLGT
-13 KILCMV
+13 KILCLV
-19 FVIILLFSVSVG
+19 FVVILLFSASVG

-40 SMKQMATEKAKGD
+40 NMKQMATEKAKGD
-53 LALSSAYIDDAISG
+53 LALSSTYIDDVISG

-74 KLYKGKIQINGN
+74 KLYKGQTQINGN
-86 EDIVDLL
+86 EELVDLL
-93 GEKTGDTVTIFQ
+93 GEKTGDTITIFQ
-105 GDTRVATNVMKSGE
+105 GDTRVATNVMKNGE
-119 RAVGTQASSEVID
+119 RAVGTQASSEVIA
-132 AVLKSG
+132 AVLKKG
-138 KRFYGQADVAGSSY
+138 KCFYGQADVAGSSY

-160 DQNGDIIGMLY
+160 DQNGSIIGMLY

-182 TKSLFTQF
+182 TQSLFTQF
-190 AIVLAIVIIV
+190 AIVLVIVIMV

-207 FTRRIN
+207 FTRKIN

-218 LKCAFESAGNG
+218 LKSAFESAGNG
-229 DMTIEVSDKSGD
+229 DMTIEVSDKTGD

-258 NTIQTVQQS
+258 DTIQTVQQS

-297 HIANG
+297 QIANG
-302 AQHQITR
+302 AQDQIIR

-328 SNTAAIADKG
+328 ANTAAIADKG

-351 IADVQAQMDAIHHS
+351 IANVQAQMDAIHQS
-365 IQKSGEIIQQLDG
+365 IQKSGEIIHQLDG

-406 EAARAGEHGKGF
+406 EAARAGEQGKGF

-427 LAEESQQSAGQIST
+427 LAEESQQSAGQISK
-441 LITEI
+441 LIIEI
-446 QKDMNQSARSVEHVK
+446 QKDMNRSARSVEHVK

-469 MIQRTKDAFKEIAA
+469 MIQHTRDAFKEIAA
-483 ATCEI
+483 ATGEI
-488 SAEISDLSASVSNIS
+488 SAEISDLSASVTNIS

-521 ESTENTRQAAAL
+521 ESTKNTRQAAAL

-561 ISQFKMIDQPEN
+561 ISQFKMINQAEN
-573 GR
+573 G

>member
-1 MLIKQLKLKLGT
+1 MLIKRFKMKLGT
-13 KILCMV
+13 KILCLV
-19 FVIILLFSVSVG
+19 FVVILLFSASVG

-40 SMKQMATEKAKGD
+40 NMKQMATEKAKGD
-53 LALSSAYIDDAISG
+53 LALSSTYIDDVMSG

-74 KLYKGKIQINGN
+74 KLYKGQTQINGN

-93 GEKTGDTVTIFQ
+93 GEKTGDTITIFQ
-105 GDTRVATNVMKSGE
+105 GDTRVATNVMKNGE
-119 RAVGTQASSEVID
+119 RAVGTQASSEVIA
-132 AVLKSG
+132 AVLKKG

-160 DQNGDIIGMLY
+160 DQNGNIIGMLY

-182 TKSLFTQF
+182 TQSLFTQF
-190 AIVLAIVIIV
+190 AIVLVIVIMV
-200 SVILVLL
+200 SVILVLV
-207 FTRRIN
+207 FTRKIN

-218 LKCAFESAGNG
+218 LKSAFESAGNG
-229 DMTIEVSDKSGD
+229 DMTIEVSDKTGD

-258 NTIQTVQQS
+258 DTIQTVQQS

-297 HIANG
+297 QIANG
-302 AQHQITR
+302 VQDQITR
-309 IENSESSLK
+309 IESSESSLK

-328 SNTAAIADKG
+328 ANTAAIADKG

-351 IADVQAQMDAIHHS
+351 IANVQAQMDAIHQS
-365 IQKSGEIIQQLDG
+365 IQKSGEIIHQLDG

-406 EAARAGEHGKGF
+406 EAARAGEQGKGF

-427 LAEESQQSAGQIST
+427 LAEESQQSAGQISK
-441 LITEI
+441 LIIEI
-446 QKDMNQSARSVEHVK
+446 QKDMNRSARSVEHVK

-469 MIQRTKDAFKEIAA
+469 MIQRTRDAFKEIAA
-483 ATCEI
+483 ATGEI
-488 SAEISDLSASVSNIS
+488 SAEISDLSASVTNIS
-503 ASAHQINDSFAA
+503 ASAHHINDSFAA

-521 ESTENTRQAAAL
+521 ESTKNTRQAAAL

-561 ISQFKMIDQPEN
+561 ISQFKMINQAEN
-573 GR
+573 G

>member
-1 MLIKQLKLKLGT
+1 MLIKRFKMKLGT
-13 KILCMV
+13 KILCLV
-19 FVIILLFSVSVG
+19 FVVILLFSASVG

-40 SMKQMATEKAKGD
+40 NMKQMATEKAKGD
-53 LALSSAYIDDAISG
+53 LALSSTYIDDVMSG

-74 KLYKGKIQINGN
+74 KLYKGQTQINGN

-93 GEKTGDTVTIFQ
+93 GEKTGDTITIFQ
-105 GDTRVATNVMKSGE
+105 GDTRVATNVMKNGE
-119 RAVGTQASSEVID
+119 RAVGTQASSEVIA
-132 AVLKSG
+132 AVLKKG

-160 DQNGDIIGMLY
+160 DQNGNIIGMLY

-182 TKSLFTQF
+182 TQSLFTQF
-190 AIVLAIVIIV
+190 AIVLVIVIMV
-200 SVILVLL
+200 SVILVLV
-207 FTRRIN
+207 FTRKIN

-218 LKCAFESAGNG
+218 LKSAFESAGNG
-229 DMTIEVSDKSGD
+229 DMTIEVSDKTGD

-258 NTIQTVQQS
+258 DTIQSVQQS

-297 HIANG
+297 QIANG
-302 AQHQITR
+302 AQDQITR

-328 SNTAAIADKG
+328 ANTAAIADKG

-351 IADVQAQMDAIHHS
+351 IANVQAQMDAIHQS
-365 IQKSGEIIQQLDG
+365 IQKSGEIIHQLDG

-406 EAARAGEHGKGF
+406 EAARAGEQGKGF

-427 LAEESQQSAGQIST
+427 LAEESQQSAGQISK
-441 LITEI
+441 LIIEI
-446 QKDMNQSARSVEHVK
+446 QKDMNRSARSVEYVK

-469 MIQRTKDAFKEIAA
+469 MIQRTRDAFKEIAA
-483 ATCEI
+483 ATSEI
-488 SAEISDLSASVSNIS
+488 SAEISDLSASVTNIS
-503 ASAHQINDSFAA
+503 ASAHHINDSFAA

-521 ESTENTRQAAAL
+521 ESTKNTRQAAAL

-561 ISQFKMIDQPEN
+561 ISQFKMINQAEN
-573 GR
+573 G

>member
-1 MLIKQLKLKLGT
+1 MLIKRFKMKLGT
-13 KILCMV
+13 KILCLV
-19 FVIILLFSVSVG
+19 FVVILLFSASVG

-53 LALSSAYIDDAISG
+53 LALSSTYIDDVMSG

-74 KLYKGKIQINGN
+74 KLYKGQTQINGN
-86 EDIVDLL
+86 EELVDLL
-93 GEKTGDTVTIFQ
+93 GEKTGDTITIFQ
-105 GDTRVATNVMKSGE
+105 GDTRVATNVMKNGE
-119 RAVGTQASSEVID
+119 RAVGTQASSEVIA
-132 AVLKSG
+132 AVLKKG

-160 DQNGDIIGMLY
+160 DQNGSIIGMLY

-182 TKSLFTQF
+182 TQSLFTQF
-190 AIVLAIVIIV
+190 AIVLVIVIMV

-207 FTRRIN
+207 FTRKIN

-218 LKCAFESAGNG
+218 LKSAFESAGNG
-229 DMTIEVSDKSGD
+229 DMTIEVSDKTGD

-258 NTIQTVQQS
+258 DTIQTVQQS

-297 HIANG
+297 QIANG
-302 AQHQITR
+302 AQDQITR

-328 SNTAAIADKG
+328 ANTAAIADKG

-351 IADVQAQMDAIHHS
+351 IANVQAQMDAIHQS
-365 IQKSGEIIQQLDG
+365 IQKSGEIIHQLNG

-398 LLALNAAI
+398 LLSLNAAI
-406 EAARAGEHGKGF
+406 EAARAGEQGKGF

-427 LAEESQQSAGQIST
+427 LAEESQQSAGQISK
-441 LITEI
+441 LIIEI
-446 QKDMNQSARSVEHVK
+446 QKDMNRSARSVEHVK

-469 MIQRTKDAFKEIAA
+469 MIQRTRDAFKEIAA
-483 ATCEI
+483 ATGEI
-488 SAEISDLSASVSNIS
+488 SAEISDLSASVTNIS

-521 ESTENTRQAAAL
+521 ESTKNTRQAAAL

-561 ISQFKMIDQPEN
+561 ISQFKMINQAEN
-573 GR
+573 G

>member
-1 MLIKQLKLKLGT
+1 MLIKRFKMKLGT
-13 KILCMV
+13 KILCLV
-19 FVIILLFSVSVG
+19 FVVILLFSASVG

-53 LALSSAYIDDAISG
+53 LALSSTYIDDVMSG

-74 KLYKGKIQINGN
+74 KLYKGQTQINGN

-93 GEKTGDTVTIFQ
+93 GEKTGDTITIFQ
-105 GDTRVATNVMKSGE
+105 GDTRVATNVMKNGE
-119 RAVGTQASSEVID
+119 RAVGTQASSEVIA
-132 AVLKSG
+132 AVLKKG

-160 DQNGDIIGMLY
+160 DQNGNIIGMLY

-182 TKSLFTQF
+182 TQSLFTQF
-190 AIVLAIVIIV
+190 AIVLVIVIIV
-200 SVILVLL
+200 SVILVLV
-207 FTRRIN
+207 FTRKIN

-218 LKCAFESAGNG
+218 LKSAFESAGNG
-229 DMTIEVSDKSGD
+229 DMTIEVSDKTGD

-258 NTIQTVQQS
+258 DTIQTVQQS

-297 HIANG
+297 QIANG
-302 AQHQITR
+302 AQDQITR

-328 SNTAAIADKG
+328 ANTAAIADKG

-351 IADVQAQMDAIHHS
+351 IANVQAQMDAIHQS
-365 IQKSGEIIQQLDG
+365 IQKSGEIIHQLDG

-406 EAARAGEHGKGF
+406 EAARAGEQGKGF

-427 LAEESQQSAGQIST
+427 LAEESQQSAGQISK
-441 LITEI
+441 LIIEI
-446 QKDMNQSARSVEHVK
+446 QKDMNRSARSVEHVK

-469 MIQRTKDAFKEIAA
+469 MIQRTRDAFKEIAA
-483 ATCEI
+483 ATGEI
-488 SAEISDLSASVSNIS
+488 SAEISDLSASVTNIS
-503 ASAHQINDSFAA
+503 ASAHHINDSFAA

-521 ESTENTRQAAAL
+521 VSTKNTRQAAAL

-561 ISQFKMIDQPEN
+561 ISQFKMINQAEN
-573 GR
+573 G

>member
-1 MLIKQLKLKLGT
+1 MLIKRFKMKLGT
-13 KILCMV
+13 KILCLV
-19 FVIILLFSVSVG
+19 FVVILLFSASVG

-40 SMKQMATEKAKGD
+40 NMKQMATEKAKGD
-53 LALSSAYIDDAISG
+53 LALSSTYIDDVMSG

-74 KLYKGKIQINGN
+74 KLYKGQTQINGN
-86 EDIVDLL
+86 EELVDLL
-93 GEKTGDTVTIFQ
+93 GEKTGDTITIFQ
-105 GDTRVATNVMKSGE
+105 GDTRVATNVMKNGE
-119 RAVGTQASSEVID
+119 RAVGTQASSEVIA
-132 AVLKSG
+132 AVLKKG

-160 DQNGDIIGMLY
+160 DQNGSIIGMLY

-182 TKSLFTQF
+182 TQSLFTQF
-190 AIVLAIVIIV
+190 AIVLVIVIML
-200 SVILVLL
+200 SVILVLV
-207 FTRRIN
+207 FTRKIN

-218 LKCAFESAGNG
+218 LKSAFESAGNG
-229 DMTIEVSDKSGD
+229 DMTIEVSDKTGD

-258 NTIQTVQQS
+258 DTIQTVQQS

-297 HIANG
+297 QIANG
-302 AQHQITR
+302 AQDQIIR

-328 SNTAAIADKG
+328 ANTAAIADKG

-351 IADVQAQMDAIHHS
+351 IANVQAQMDAIHQS
-365 IQKSGEIIQQLDG
+365 IQKSGEIIHQLDG

-406 EAARAGEHGKGF
+406 EAARAGEQGKGF

-427 LAEESQQSAGQIST
+427 LAEESQQSAGQISK
-441 LITEI
+441 LIIEI
-446 QKDMNQSARSVEHVK
+446 QKDMNRSARSVEHVK

-469 MIQRTKDAFKEIAA
+469 MIQHTRDAFKEIAA
-483 ATCEI
+483 ATGEI
-488 SAEISDLSASVSNIS
+488 SAEISDLSASVTNIS

-521 ESTENTRQAAAL
+521 ESTKNTRQAAAL

-561 ISQFKMIDQPEN
+561 ISQFKMINQAEN
-573 GR
+573 G

>member
-1 MLIKQLKLKLGT
+1 MLIKRLKMKLGT
-13 KILCMV
+13 KILCLV
-19 FVIILLFSVSVG
+19 FVVILLFSASVG

-53 LALSSAYIDDAISG
+53 LALSSTYIDDVMSG

-74 KLYKGKIQINGN
+74 KLYKGQTQINGN

-93 GEKTGDTVTIFQ
+93 GEKTGDTITIFQ
-105 GDTRVATNVMKSGE
+105 GDTRVATNVMKNGE
-119 RAVGTQASSEVID
+119 RAVGTQASSEVIA
-132 AVLKSG
+132 AVLKKG

-160 DQNGDIIGMLY
+160 DQNGNIIGMLY

-182 TKSLFTQF
+182 TQSLFTQF
-190 AIVLAIVIIV
+190 AIVLVIVIIV
-200 SVILVLL
+200 SVILVLV
-207 FTRRIN
+207 FTRKIN

-218 LKCAFESAGNG
+218 LKSAFESAGNG
-229 DMTIEVSDKSGD
+229 DMTIEVSDKTGD

-258 NTIQTVQQS
+258 DTIQTVQQS

-297 HIANG
+297 QIANG
-302 AQHQITR
+302 AQDQITR

-328 SNTAAIADKG
+328 ANTAAIADKG

-351 IADVQAQMDAIHHS
+351 IANVQAQMDAIHQS
-365 IQKSGEIIQQLDG
+365 IQKSGEIIHQLDG

-406 EAARAGEHGKGF
+406 EAARAGEQGKGF

-427 LAEESQQSAGQIST
+427 LAEESQQSAGQISK
-441 LITEI
+441 LIIEI
-446 QKDMNQSARSVEHVK
+446 QKDMNRSARSVEHVK

-469 MIQRTKDAFKEIAA
+469 MIQRTRDAFKEIAA
-483 ATCEI
+483 ATGEI
-488 SAEISDLSASVSNIS
+488 SAEISDLSASVTNIS

-521 ESTENTRQAAAL
+521 ESTKNTRQAAAL

-561 ISQFKMIDQPEN
+561 ISQFKMINKAAN
-573 GR
+573 G

>member
-1 MLIKQLKLKLGT
+1 MVIKQLKLKLGT
-13 KILCMV
+13 KILCLV
-19 FVIILLFSVSVG
+19 FVIVLLFSVSIG
-31 TVMLKEITE
+31 TVMLKEITD

-53 LALSSAYIDDAISG
+53 LALSSAYIDDVISG
-67 DWQVKNN
+67 DWQIKNN
-74 KLYKGKIQINGN
+74 KLYKGQTQINEN

-105 GDTRVATNVMKSGE
+105 GDTRVATNVMKNGE
-119 RAVGTQASSEVID
+119 RAVGTQASPEVAD
-132 AVLKSG
+132 AVLKKG
-138 KRFYGQADVAGSSY
+138 KLFNGQADVAGSSY

-160 DQNGDIIGMLY
+160 DQNGNIIGMLY

-182 TKSLFTQF
+182 TQSLFTQF
-190 AIVLAIVIIV
+190 AIVLVIVIIA

-258 NTIQTVQQS
+258 DTIQTVQQS

-297 HIANG
+297 QIANG

-338 QLAQSKADIGQKE
+338 QLAQSKAAIGQKE
-351 IADVQAQMDAIHHS
+351 ISNVQAQMDAIHDS
-365 IQKSGEIIQQLDG
+365 IQNSGEIIHQLDG

-406 EAARAGEHGKGF
+406 EAARAGEYGKGF

-427 LAEESQQSAGQIST
+427 LAEESQQSAGQISK

-446 QKDMNQSARSVEHVK
+446 QKDMSQSARSVEHVK

-469 MIQRTKDAFKEIAA
+469 MIQRTRDAFKEIAA
-483 ATCEI
+483 ATGEI

-503 ASAHQINDSFAA
+503 TTAHNINESFAA

-521 ESTENTRQAAAL
+521 DSTENTRQAAAL

>member
-1 MLIKQLKLKLGT
+1 MLIKRFKMKLGT
-13 KILCMV
+13 KILCLV
-19 FVIILLFSVSVG
+19 FVVILLFSASVG

-53 LALSSAYIDDAISG
+53 LALSSTYIDDVMSG

-74 KLYKGKIQINGN
+74 KLYKGQTQINGN

-93 GEKTGDTVTIFQ
+93 GEKTGDTITIFQ
-105 GDTRVATNVMKSGE
+105 GDTRVATNVMKNGE
-119 RAVGTQASSEVID
+119 RAVGTQASSEVIA
-132 AVLKSG
+132 AVLKKG

-160 DQNGDIIGMLY
+160 DQNGNIIGMLY

-182 TKSLFTQF
+182 TQSLFTQF
-190 AIVLAIVIIV
+190 AIVLVIVIMV
-200 SVILVLL
+200 SVILVLV
-207 FTRRIN
+207 FTRKIN

-218 LKCAFESAGNG
+218 LKSAFESAGNG
-229 DMTIEVSDKSGD
+229 DMTIEVSDKTGD

-258 NTIQTVQQS
+258 DTIQTVQQS

-276 QLSAGA
+276 QLSAVA

-297 HIANG
+297 QIANG
-302 AQHQITR
+302 AQDQITR

-328 SNTAAIADKG
+328 ANTAAIADKG

-351 IADVQAQMDAIHHS
+351 IANVQAQMDAIHQS
-365 IQKSGEIIQQLDG
+365 IQKSGEIIHQLDG

-406 EAARAGEHGKGF
+406 EAARAGEQGKGF

-427 LAEESQQSAGQIST
+427 LAEESQQSAGQISK
-441 LITEI
+441 LIIEI
-446 QKDMNQSARSVEHVK
+446 QKDMNRSARSVEHVK

-469 MIQRTKDAFKEIAA
+469 MIQRTRDAFKEIAA
-483 ATCEI
+483 ATGEI
-488 SAEISDLSASVSNIS
+488 SAEISDLSASVTNIS

-521 ESTENTRQAAAL
+521 ESTKNTRQAAAL

-561 ISQFKMIDQPEN
+561 ISQFKMINQAEN
-573 GR
+573 G

>member
-1 MLIKQLKLKLGT
+1 MLIKRFKMKLGT
-13 KILCMV
+13 KILCLV
-19 FVIILLFSVSVG
+19 FVVILLFSASVG

-53 LALSSAYIDDAISG
+53 LALSSTYIDDVMSG

-74 KLYKGKIQINGN
+74 KFYKGQTQINGN

-93 GEKTGDTVTIFQ
+93 GEKTGDTITIFQ
-105 GDTRVATNVMKSGE
+105 GDTRVATNVMKNGE
-119 RAVGTQASSEVID
+119 RAVGTQASSEVIA
-132 AVLKSG
+132 AVLKKG

-160 DQNGDIIGMLY
+160 DQNGNIIGMLY

-182 TKSLFTQF
+182 TQSLFTQF
-190 AIVLAIVIIV
+190 AIVLVIVIMV
-200 SVILVLL
+200 SVILVLV
-207 FTRRIN
+207 FTRKIN

-218 LKCAFESAGNG
+218 LKSAFESAGNG
-229 DMTIEVSDKSGD
+229 DMTIEVSDKTGD

-258 NTIQTVQQS
+258 DTIQTVQQS

-297 HIANG
+297 QIANG
-302 AQHQITR
+302 AQDQITR

-328 SNTAAIADKG
+328 ANTAAIADKG

-351 IADVQAQMDAIHHS
+351 IANVQAQMDAIHQS
-365 IQKSGEIIQQLDG
+365 IQKSGEIIHQLDG

-406 EAARAGEHGKGF
+406 EAARAGEQGKGF

-427 LAEESQQSAGQIST
+427 LAEESQQSAGQISK
-441 LITEI
+441 LIIEI
-446 QKDMNQSARSVEHVK
+446 QKDMNRSARSVEHVK

-469 MIQRTKDAFKEIAA
+469 MIQRTRDAFKEIAA
-483 ATCEI
+483 ATGEI
-488 SAEISDLSASVSNIS
+488 SAEISDLSASVTNIS

-521 ESTENTRQAAAL
+521 ESTKNTRQAAAL

-561 ISQFKMIDQPEN
+561 ISQFKMINQAEN
-573 GR
+573 G

>member
-1 MLIKQLKLKLGT
+1 MLIKRFKMKLGT
-13 KILCMV
+13 KILCLV
-19 FVIILLFSVSVG
+19 FVVILLFSASVG

-40 SMKQMATEKAKGD
+40 NMKQMATEKAKGD
-53 LALSSAYIDDAISG
+53 LALSSTYIDDVMSG

-74 KLYKGKIQINGN
+74 KLYKGQTQINGN

-93 GEKTGDTVTIFQ
+93 GEKTGDTITIFQ
-105 GDTRVATNVMKSGE
+105 GDTRVATNVMKNGE
-119 RAVGTQASSEVID
+119 RAVGTQASSEVIA
-132 AVLKSG
+132 AVLKKG

-160 DQNGDIIGMLY
+160 DQNGNIIGMLY

-182 TKSLFTQF
+182 TQSLFTQF
-190 AIVLAIVIIV
+190 AIVLVIVIMV
-200 SVILVLL
+200 SVILVLV
-207 FTRRIN
+207 FTRKIN

-218 LKCAFESAGNG
+218 LKSAFESAGNG
-229 DMTIEVSDKSGD
+229 DMTIEVSDKTGD

-258 NTIQTVQQS
+258 ETIQTVQQS

-297 HIANG
+297 QIANG
-302 AQHQITR
+302 AQDQITR

-328 SNTAAIADKG
+328 ANTAAIADKG

-351 IADVQAQMDAIHHS
+351 IANVQAQMDAIHQS
-365 IQKSGEIIQQLDG
+365 IQKSGEIIHQLDG

-406 EAARAGEHGKGF
+406 EAARAGEQGKGF

-427 LAEESQQSAGQIST
+427 LAEESQQSAGQISK
-441 LITEI
+441 LIIEI
-446 QKDMNQSARSVEHVK
+446 QKDMNRSARSVEHVK

-469 MIQRTKDAFKEIAA
+469 MIQRTRDAFKEIAA
-483 ATCEI
+483 ATGEI
-488 SAEISDLSASVSNIS
+488 SAEISDLSASVTNIS

-521 ESTENTRQAAAL
+521 ESTKNTRQAAAL

-561 ISQFKMIDQPEN
+561 ISQFKMINQAEN
-573 GR
+573 G

>member
-13 KILCMV
+13 KILCLV
-19 FVIILLFSVSVG
+19 FVIILLFSASVG

-53 LALSSAYIDDAISG
+53 LALSSAYIDDVISG
-67 DWQVKNN
+67 DWQIKNN
-74 KLYKGKIQINGN
+74 QLYKGQTQINGN

-93 GEKTGDTVTIFQ
+93 GKKTGDTVTIFQ
-105 GDTRVATNVMKSGE
+105 QDTRVATNVMKNGE
-119 RAVGTQASSEVID
+119 RAVGTQASSEVTD
-132 AVLKSG
+132 AVLKNG

-160 DQNGDIIGMLY
+160 DKNGDIIGMLY
-171 TGANQSILASL
+171 TGANQSILTSL
-182 TKSLFTQF
+182 TQSLFTQF
-190 AIVLAIVIIV
+190 AIVLVIVIIV

-250 NKMRMKLN
+250 NKMRIKLN
-258 NTIQTVQQS
+258 DTIQTVQQS

-297 HIANG
+297 QIANG
-302 AQHQITR
+302 AQHQMTR

-328 SNTAAIADKG
+328 YNTAAIADKG

-351 IADVQAQMDAIHHS
+351 ISDVQAQMDAIHDS

-427 LAEESQQSAGQIST
+427 LAEESQQSAGQISK
-441 LITEI
+441 LIAEI
-446 QKDMNQSARSVEHVK
+446 QNDMDQSARSIEHVK
-461 TEAAEGVT
+461 TEAAEGVS
-469 MIQRTKDAFKEIAA
+469 MIQRTRDAFKEIAA
-483 ATCEI
+483 ATGEI
-488 SAEISDLSASVSNIS
+488 SVEISDLSASVSNIS
-503 ASAHQINDSFAA
+503 ESAHQINDSFTA

-546 ASETLSQLAEELTGI
+546 TSETLSQLAEELTGI

-573 GR
+573 SR

>member
-1 MLIKQLKLKLGT
+1 MLIKRFKMKLGT
-13 KILCMV
+13 KILCLV
-19 FVIILLFSVSVG
+19 FVVILLFSASVG

-53 LALSSAYIDDAISG
+53 LALSSTYIDDVMSG

-74 KLYKGKIQINGN
+74 KLYKGQTQINGN
-86 EDIVDLL
+86 EELVDLL
-93 GEKTGDTVTIFQ
+93 GEKTGDTITIFQ
-105 GDTRVATNVMKSGE
+105 GDTRVATNVMKNGE
-119 RAVGTQASSEVID
+119 RAVGTQASSEVIA
-132 AVLKSG
+132 AVLKKG

-160 DQNGDIIGMLY
+160 DQNGSIIGMLY

-182 TKSLFTQF
+182 TQSLFTQF
-190 AIVLAIVIIV
+190 AIVLVIVIMV

-207 FTRRIN
+207 FTRKIN

-218 LKCAFESAGNG
+218 LKSAFESAGNG
-229 DMTIEVSDKSGD
+229 DMTIEVSDKTGD

-258 NTIQTVQQS
+258 DTIQTVQQS

-297 HIANG
+297 QIANG
-302 AQHQITR
+302 AQDQITR

-328 SNTAAIADKG
+328 ANTAAIADKG

-351 IADVQAQMDAIHHS
+351 IANVQAQMDAIHQS
-365 IQKSGEIIQQLDG
+365 IQKSGEIIHQLDG

-406 EAARAGEHGKGF
+406 EAARAGEQGKGF

-427 LAEESQQSAGQIST
+427 LAEESQQSAGQISK
-441 LITEI
+441 LIIEI
-446 QKDMNQSARSVEHVK
+446 QKDMNRSARSVEHVK

-469 MIQRTKDAFKEIAA
+469 MIQRTRDAFKEIAA
-483 ATCEI
+483 ATGEI
-488 SAEISDLSASVSNIS
+488 SAEISDLSASVTNIS

-521 ESTENTRQAAAL
+521 ESTKNTRQAAAL

-561 ISQFKMIDQPEN
+561 ISQFKMINQAEN
-573 GR
+573 G

>member
-1 MLIKQLKLKLGT
+1 MLIKRLKMKLGT
-13 KILCMV
+13 KILCLV
-19 FVIILLFSVSVG
+19 FVVILLFSASVG

-53 LALSSAYIDDAISG
+53 LALSSTYIDDVMSG

-74 KLYKGKIQINGN
+74 KLYKGQTQINGN

-93 GEKTGDTVTIFQ
+93 GEKTGDTITIFQ
-105 GDTRVATNVMKSGE
+105 GDTRVATNVMKNGE
-119 RAVGTQASSEVID
+119 RAVGTQASSEVIA
-132 AVLKSG
+132 AVLKKG

-160 DQNGDIIGMLY
+160 DQNGNIIGMLY

-182 TKSLFTQF
+182 TQSLFTQF
-190 AIVLAIVIIV
+190 AIVLVIVIIV
-200 SVILVLL
+200 SVILVLV
-207 FTRRIN
+207 FTRKIN

-218 LKCAFESAGNG
+218 LKSAFESAGNG
-229 DMTIEVSDKSGD
+229 DMTIEVSDKTGD

-258 NTIQTVQQS
+258 DTIQTVQQS

-297 HIANG
+297 QIANG
-302 AQHQITR
+302 AQDQITR

-328 SNTAAIADKG
+328 ANTAAIADKG

-351 IADVQAQMDAIHHS
+351 IANVQAQMDAIHQS
-365 IQKSGEIIQQLDG
+365 IQKSGEIIHQLDG

-406 EAARAGEHGKGF
+406 EAARAGEQGKGF

-427 LAEESQQSAGQIST
+427 LAEESQQSAGQISK
-441 LITEI
+441 LIIEI
-446 QKDMNQSARSVEHVK
+446 QKDMNRSARSVEHVK

-469 MIQRTKDAFKEIAA
+469 MIQRTRDAFKEIAA
-483 ATCEI
+483 ATGEI
-488 SAEISDLSASVSNIS
+488 SAEISDLSASVTNIS

-521 ESTENTRQAAAL
+521 ESTKNTRQAAAL

-561 ISQFKMIDQPEN
+561 ISQFKMINQAEN
-573 GR
+573 G

>member
-1 MLIKQLKLKLGT
+1 MLIKRLEMKLGT
-13 KILCMV
+13 KILCLV
-19 FVIILLFSVSVG
+19 FVVILLFSASVG

-53 LALSSAYIDDAISG
+53 LALSSAYIDDVMTG

-74 KLYKGKIQINGN
+74 KLYKGQTQINGN

-93 GEKTGDTVTIFQ
+93 GEKTGATITIFQ
-105 GDTRVATNVMKSGE
+105 GDTRVATNVMKNGE
-119 RAVGTQASSEVID
+119 RAVGTQASSEVIA
-132 AVLKSG
+132 AVLKKG

-160 DQNGDIIGMLY
+160 DQNGNIIGMLY

-182 TKSLFTQF
+182 TQSLFTQF
-190 AIVLAIVIIV
+190 ATVLVIVIMV
-200 SVILVLL
+200 SVILVLV
-207 FTRRIN
+207 FTRKIN

-218 LKCAFESAGNG
+218 LKSAFESAGNG
-229 DMTIEVSDKSGD
+229 DMTIEVSDKTGD

-258 NTIQTVQQS
+258 DTIQTVQQS

-297 HIANG
+297 QIANG
-302 AQHQITR
+302 AQDQITR

-328 SNTAAIADKG
+328 ANTAAIADKG

-351 IADVQAQMDAIHHS
+351 IANVQAQMDAIHQS
-365 IQKSGEIIQQLDG
+365 IQKSGEIIHQLDG

-406 EAARAGEHGKGF
+406 EAARAGEQGKGF

-427 LAEESQQSAGQIST
+427 LAEESQQSAGQISK
-441 LITEI
+441 LIIEI
-446 QKDMNQSARSVEHVK
+446 QNDMNRSARSVEHVK

-469 MIQRTKDAFKEIAA
+469 MIQRTRDAFKEIAA
-483 ATCEI
+483 ATGEI
-488 SAEISDLSASVSNIS
+488 SAEISDLSASVTNIS
-503 ASAHQINDSFAA
+503 ASAHHINDSFAA

-521 ESTENTRQAAAL
+521 ESTKNTRQAAAL

-561 ISQFKMIDQPEN
+561 ISQFKMINQAEN
-573 GR
+573 G

>member
-1 MLIKQLKLKLGT
+1 MLIKRLEMKLGT
-13 KILCMV
+13 KILCLV
-19 FVIILLFSVSVG
+19 FVVILLFSASVG

-53 LALSSAYIDDAISG
+53 LALSSTYIDDVMSG

-74 KLYKGKIQINGN
+74 KLYKGQTQINGN

-93 GEKTGDTVTIFQ
+93 GEKTGDTITIFQ
-105 GDTRVATNVMKSGE
+105 GDTRVATNVMKNGE
-119 RAVGTQASSEVID
+119 RAVGTQASSEVIA
-132 AVLKSG
+132 AVLKKG

-160 DQNGDIIGMLY
+160 DQNGNIIGMLY
-171 TGANQSILASL
+171 TGANQSILTSL
-182 TKSLFTQF
+182 TQSLFTQF
-190 AIVLAIVIIV
+190 AIVLVIVIMV
-200 SVILVLL
+200 SVILVLV
-207 FTRRIN
+207 FTRKIN

-218 LKCAFESAGNG
+218 LKSAFESAGNG
-229 DMTIEVSDKSGD
+229 DMTIEVSDKTGD

-258 NTIQTVQQS
+258 DTIQTVQQS

-297 HIANG
+297 QIANG
-302 AQHQITR
+302 AQDQITR

-328 SNTAAIADKG
+328 ANTAAIADKG

-351 IADVQAQMDAIHHS
+351 IANVQAQMDAIHQS
-365 IQKSGEIIQQLDG
+365 IQKSGEIIHQLDG

-406 EAARAGEHGKGF
+406 EAARAGEQGKGF

-427 LAEESQQSAGQIST
+427 LAEESQQSAGQISK
-441 LITEI
+441 LIIEI
-446 QKDMNQSARSVEHVK
+446 QKDMNRSARSVEHVK

-469 MIQRTKDAFKEIAA
+469 MIQRTRDAFKEIAA
-483 ATCEI
+483 ATGEI
-488 SAEISDLSASVSNIS
+488 SAEISDLSASVTNIS

-521 ESTENTRQAAAL
+521 ESTKNTRQAAAL

-561 ISQFKMIDQPEN
+561 ISQFKMINQAEN
-573 GR
+573 G

>member
-13 KILCMV
+13 KILFLV
-19 FVIILLFSVSVG
+19 FAIILLFSASVS
-31 TVMLKEITE
+31 TVMLKEITD

-53 LALSSAYIDDAISG
+53 LALSSTYIDDVISG
-67 DWQVKNN
+67 DWQIKDN
-74 KLYKGKIQINGN
+74 KLYKGQTQINDN

-93 GEKTGDTVTIFQ
+93 GKKTGDTVTIFQ
-105 GDTRVATNVMKSGE
+105 QDTRVATNVMKNGE
-119 RAVGTQASSEVID
+119 RAVGTQASSEVTD
-132 AVLKSG
+132 AVLKNG
-138 KRFYGQADVAGSSY
+138 KTFNGQADVAGSSY

-160 DQNGDIIGMLY
+160 DKNGDIIGMLY

-182 TKSLFTQF
+182 TQSLFTQF
-190 AIVLAIVIIV
+190 AVVLVIVIIV

-213 KRLNA
+213 KRLDA
-218 LKCAFESAGNG
+218 LKYAFESAGNG

-250 NKMRMKLN
+250 NKMRIKLN
-258 NTIQTVQQS
+258 DTIQTVQQS

-297 HIANG
+297 QIANG
-302 AQHQITR
+302 AQHQIAR

-318 QASADIRDIS
+318 KTSADIRDIS

-351 IADVQAQMDAIHHS
+351 ISDVQSQMDAIHDS
-365 IQKSGEIIQQLDG
+365 IQKSGEIIQLLDG

-427 LAEESQQSAGQIST
+427 LAEESQRSAGQISN

-446 QKDMNQSARSVEHVK
+446 QTDMNQSARSIEHVK
-461 TEAAEGVT
+461 TEAEEGVS
-469 MIQRTKDAFKEIAA
+469 MIQRTRDAFKEITA
-483 ATCEI
+483 ATGEI
-488 SAEISDLSASVSNIS
+488 SVEISDLSASVSNIS
-503 ASAHQINDSFAA
+503 ESAHHINESFAA

-561 ISQFKMIDQPEN
+561 ISQFKIIVQPEN
-573 GR
+573 S